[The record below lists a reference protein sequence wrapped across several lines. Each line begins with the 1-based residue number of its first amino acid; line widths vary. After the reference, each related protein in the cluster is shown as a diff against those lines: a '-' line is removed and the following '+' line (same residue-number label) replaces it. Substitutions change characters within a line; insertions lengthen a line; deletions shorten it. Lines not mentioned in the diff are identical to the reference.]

1 MVPMDPRKTTSYD
14 RLKAVA
20 SGLKQEANVKRSLTV
35 AKRRQQY
42 MLPRLPEVPGY
53 EFAFVYRPAEHVSGD
68 FCDIIDLKEGR
79 YGILVGDV
87 TGHGMEAG
95 IVMGAARKA
104 LQIYARSAQS
114 PCQTLIWANDDLR
127 RDLDRQ
133 TFLTVGYA
141 VLDTR
146 KGSLQYVRA
155 GHNHPLLIGPGKE
168 EWQEVK
174 AAGTS
179 IGVTKGEHFSSLLQ
193 EVTVELK
200 SGQSFLQFTDG
211 IVEAHDR
218 RGNEFGVERFIE
230 HIQTHHDARS
240 PLAHML
246 EGLPGV
252 IESFTE
258 GADQEDDI
266 TALAVRRTN

>member
-1 MVPMDPRKTTSYD
+1 MPMDPRRSSSFD

-20 SGLKQEANVKRSLTV
+20 HGLKQEANVKRSLTV
-35 AKRRQQY
+35 ARRRQQY

-68 FCDIIDLKEGR
+68 FCDIIELGAGR
-79 YGILVGDV
+79 YGILIGDV

-104 LQIYARSAQS
+104 LQIYARSADT
-114 PCQTLIWANDDLR
+114 PCTALTWANDDLR

-141 VLDTR
+141 VLDSAR
-146 KGSLQYVRA
+146 GSLQYVRA
-155 GHNHPLLIGPGKE
+155 GHNHPLLFGPGKD

-179 IGVTKGEHFSSLLQ
+179 IGVTKGEHFSGLLQ
-193 EVTVELK
+193 EVTVSLLP
-200 SGQSFLQFTDG
+200 GQTFLQFTDG

-218 RGNEFGVERFIE
+218 AGNEFGVERFIE
-230 HIQTHHDARS
+230 YLQQHHDTRS
-240 PLAHML
+240 PLAHMI
-246 EGLPGV
+246 EGLPGA
-252 IESFTE
+252 IEKFTK

-266 TALAVRRTN
+266 TALAVRRVS